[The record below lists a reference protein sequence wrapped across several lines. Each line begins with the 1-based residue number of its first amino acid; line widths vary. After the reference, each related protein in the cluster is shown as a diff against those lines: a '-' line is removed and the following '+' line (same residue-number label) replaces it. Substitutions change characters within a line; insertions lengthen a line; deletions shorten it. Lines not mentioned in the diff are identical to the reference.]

1 MWFMDILDNYILS
14 ILIFLPMGASFLM
27 MALPV
32 NAKMTRN
39 VAFVVGIV
47 LFILSY
53 KIYTDF
59 YPMGYMQFREF
70 HTWVANYG
78 INYSLGV
85 DGVSLIILMLIVTI
99 MPSAYLILW
108 RGRTK
113 GYWISMMLI
122 QSGIM
127 GSLFSQ
133 DLILFYF
140 FWETMLLPVFMIIGL
155 FGTDDKVYSTLK
167 VTIYT
172 MMGSLFMLLAIL
184 YLGIAFHNEFG
195 LWSFELSEL
204 MKISILTKTEQFW
217 LFFAF
222 MFAFAVK
229 IPLFPFHTWLMKTY
243 SNSPTGGVFLLSS
256 IMAKL
261 GVYGII
267 RFVLPLFPEL
277 YIEYSPFFMGVGLF
291 GLFYFGLA
299 ALMQDDLKKMF
310 AYSSASHL
318 GFIVVGIFTLNVY
331 GMMGSLFLI
340 VAHALA
346 TGGLFLMTGFLEF
359 HVGSKNISDLGGIA
373 KKAPVFTTLF
383 CVMLLCIVGLPGT
396 NGFISEFLIVLGLF
410 DVNIY
415 LGMIGATTVLVAAGF
430 MFWMFQRAI
439 LADSKN
445 DTSMVTDLRI
455 RHIIGL
461 VPIALL
467 IVAMGFYPDWFFSK
481 VEPTVEYYLHD
492 LLSLGGIK

>member
-1 MWFMDILDNYILS
+1 MEILNIFDGYLLS
-14 ILIFLPMGASFLM
+14 ILIFLPLGVSFLM
-27 MALPV
+27 LALPV
-32 NAKMTRN
+32 GSKFTRN
-39 VAFVVGIV
+39 VAFGVGIV
-47 LFILSY
+47 LFIISF
-53 KIYTDF
+53 KIYLDF

-70 HTWVANYG
+70 HTWVTNYG

-85 DGVSLIILMLIVTI
+85 DGFSLIILMLIVTL

-108 RGRTK
+108 NGRTK

-155 FGTDDKVYSTLK
+155 FGTDDKVFSTLK

-172 MMGSLFMLLAIL
+172 MFGSLFMLLAIL
-184 YLGIAFHNEFG
+184 YLGFSFYNQFG
-195 LWSFELSEL
+195 SWSFELIDL
-204 MKISILTKTEQFW
+204 MKISTLSQMEKIW
-217 LFFAF
+217 LFLAF

-229 IPLFPFHTWLMKTY
+229 IPFFPFHTWLMKTY

-261 GVYGII
+261 GVYGIV
-267 RFVLPLFPEL
+267 RFVLPLFPGL
-277 YIEYSPFFMGVGLF
+277 YISYSPIFIGIGLF

-299 ALMQDDLKKMF
+299 ALMQNDLKRMF

-331 GMMGSLFLI
+331 GMMGSLLLI

-346 TGGLFLMTGFLEF
+346 TGGLFLMVGILEF
-359 HVGSKNISDLGGIA
+359 NTGLKYITQMGGIA
-373 KKAPVFTTLF
+373 KKVPVFTFLF
-383 CVMLLCIVGLPGT
+383 CIMLLCIVGLPGT
-396 NGFISEFLIVLGLF
+396 NGFISEFLIVLSLF

-415 LGMIGATTVLVAAGF
+415 LGIIGSLTVLVAAGF
-430 MFWMFQRAI
+430 MFWMFGRAI
-439 LADSKN
+439 LSESGNEIK
-445 DTSMVTDLRI
+445 MYDLKI

-461 VPIALL
+461 VPLAFL
-467 IVAMGFYPDWFFSK
+467 IIAMGFYPDWFFSK
-481 VEPTVEYYLHD
+481 VEPTVEYYLYE
-492 LLSLGGIK
+492 LLSLGGAR